1 MRQIPFYFFIN
12 LNPNEIKQSDI
23 KEKNFMMKHNLLDFH
38 FFSNFVDFIKRNI
51 EYKFAVGC
59 SCIQAEAI
67 EPMLAFQ
74 SLVATGEHR
83 KACLSHWE
91 GKTHIR
97 WHALHLVIG
106 GSKRMVWF
114 TYLENNCP
122 SSNGISLFLGRSKGL
137 KMVNMIS
144 FGQFVLS

>member
-1 MRQIPFYFFIN
+1 M
-12 LNPNEIKQSDI
+12 
-23 KEKNFMMKHNLLDFH
+23 
-38 FFSNFVDFIKRNI
+38 
-51 EYKFAVGC
+51 GC

-91 GKTHIR
+91 GKTHSGWR
-97 WHALHLVIG
+97 ALHLVIG

-122 SSNGISLFLGRSKGL
+122 ISNGHFLIFGEVERSKNGKHDKFWPICSL
-137 KMVNMIS
+137 LIFIIMVNIVNVVNMVNMLCTVHYRVAGVAQAALDEK
-144 FGQFVLS
+144 FGLGRKF